1 MNVQDV
7 INYCINHYEE
17 SGFDIVVE
25 TLTDKEIAA
34 LIEGCNTL
42 DDAIHAVL
50 SWVAPIH
57 EHRNE
62 MRSAEGYGG

>member
-1 MNVQDV
+1 MSAQDI

-17 SGFDIVVE
+17 DGCDIVVE
-25 TLTDKEIAA
+25 TLTNAEIEA
-34 LIEGCNTL
+34 LIEGAETL
-42 DDAIHAVL
+42 EDAIDAVL

-62 MRSAEGYGG
+62 IRSTEW